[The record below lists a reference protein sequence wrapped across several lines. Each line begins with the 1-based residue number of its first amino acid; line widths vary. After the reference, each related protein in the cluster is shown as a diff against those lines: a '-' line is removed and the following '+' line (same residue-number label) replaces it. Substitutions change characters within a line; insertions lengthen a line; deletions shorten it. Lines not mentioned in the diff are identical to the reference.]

1 MRFPTSHRWTVYV
14 TLKSPKGWHKTQICY
29 FSSKIQILSK
39 KVEKILRQS
48 FFVWKLVA
56 TSFLCLAVHR
66 WIAGNVPICL
76 KFALKVTHPSE
87 NADFDR
93 FRLTVPHPRELAR
106 KVQLSIIGSRHT
118 RFPSSHR
125 WTLCVTP
132 KSPKGWHNPSSKT
145 AFKPAAQMLYAV
157 TQFPQHHIF
166 HTLCMFYITVISIL
180 DMFLLPTTAV
190 GL

>member
-76 KFALKVTHPSE
+76 KFALKVTHPSK

-132 KSPKGWHNPSSKT
+132 KSPKGDIIQAVKQRSNLRLRCCMLLLSSHSIIYST
-145 AFKPAAQMLYAV
+145 HCACF
-157 TQFPQHHIF
+157 
-166 HTLCMFYITVISIL
+166 TL
-180 DMFLLPTTAV
+180 P
-190 GL
+190 